1 MVSFIRLVAVPT
13 ILVCGLQSGPA
24 AQSNAKTQSRPEAQA
39 VLDKARETYRRLPD
53 YHFDRLLL
61 LQESS
66 GDGKVAKI
74 AELTLTLAT
83 QNAKPVTGDTPWPPI
98 NLDRFRLRTKTRQ
111 SELVQVCDGRT
122 CWSYNSRTN
131 EYMKGNTF
139 RDVSTS
145 VGGSMVMGFHLFT
158 FSILGE
164 GTIQE
169 ARAVRDEEVEVGKER
184 RKCDVIEGQIPPA
197 ALPRPGDSQKPP
209 SLASLG
215 MFWLASMLTMQGLT
229 EEGPA
234 TRYSAWADESA
245 TGLGPPTRVTLW
257 IDQTTHVIVRSEMA
271 AQLYKRGPST
281 GQAGEKVPVTLTDR
295 FTTAVV
301 GVPPEDLF
309 RFTPPDGAK
318 EVPNAASRRDKKH

>member
-1 MVSFIRLVAVPT
+1 MVSLIRLVAVPT

-24 AQSNAKTQSRPEAQA
+24 AQSNAKNQSRPDAQA
-39 VLDKARETYRRLPD
+39 VLDKARETYRKLPD

-61 LQESS
+61 LQESW
-66 GDGKVAKI
+66 GNGKVAKI

-83 QNAKPVTGDTPWPPI
+83 QNAKPVTGDTPSPPI
-98 NLDRFRLRTKTRQ
+98 NLDRFRLRTNTKQ

-139 RDVSTS
+139 RDVTTS
-145 VGGSMVMGFHLFT
+145 VGGSMVMAFHLFT

-169 ARAVRDEEVEVGKER
+169 ARAVREEEVEVGKER
-184 RKCDVIEGQIPPA
+184 RKCYVIEGQIPPA
-197 ALPRPGDSQKPP
+197 ALPRPGDSQQPP

-215 MFWLASMLTMQGLT
+215 ISWLASMLTMQGLT

-234 TRYSAWADESA
+234 TRVLGVGGRERNGARRAHTCHALDRSNHARHRPERDGRAALQARPQHGAGGREGTRDADGPLHHRRSGGSAGRPVPLYSS
-245 TGLGPPTRVTLW
+245 
-257 IDQTTHVIVRSEMA
+257 
-271 AQLYKRGPST
+271 
-281 GQAGEKVPVTLTDR
+281 
-295 FTTAVV
+295 
-301 GVPPEDLF
+301 
-309 RFTPPDGAK
+309 
-318 EVPNAASRRDKKH
+318 